1 VEKLKRVFTLLILS
15 TIFLSSCS
23 QTDRFDFHQEKRA
36 VAVVYEEVPADFVPQ
51 KLKVISAGD
60 SLTQG
65 VGDSTN
71 NGGYLPY
78 LRTLLED
85 EKGIMDVDFLNFGV
99 EGNRTTQL
107 LKRLESPEMR
117 EAIPN
122 ADLVILTI
130 GGNDIMK
137 VAQENFVN
145 LQLSDFEE
153 ARELYI
159 DNLSKI
165 MNTINRANP
174 YASIVLVGLYNPFS
188 HWFANV
194 EELNQIVNDWNAAGQ
209 RVIASYS
216 NAYFVSIEDLFLNPS
231 EDLLYTD
238 NFHPN
243 DRGYELIA
251 ERLNSTLEERTLP
264 DLIKNAYMVSKEEN

>member
-1 VEKLKRVFTLLILS
+1 VKKLKSVFTLLIIS

-23 QTDRFDFHQEKRA
+23 QPDRFDFHQEKRA
-36 VAVVYEEVPADFVPQ
+36 IAVVYEEIPADFVPQ
-51 KLKVISAGD
+51 KLTVISAGD

-71 NGGYLPY
+71 KGGYLPY

-85 EKGIMDVDFLNFGV
+85 EKGIMDVDFMNFGV

-107 LKRLESPEMR
+107 LNRLKSPEMR
-117 EAIPN
+117 EALPN

-137 VAQENFVN
+137 VAQENFAN
-145 LQLSDFEE
+145 LQLSNFED

-159 DNLSKI
+159 DNLYEI
-165 MNTINRANP
+165 MNTINKANP
-174 YASIVLVGLYNPFS
+174 YVSIVLVGLYNPFS
-188 HWFANV
+188 QWFADV
-194 EELNQIVNDWNAAGQ
+194 DELNQIVNDWNAAGQ

-216 NAYFVSIEDLFLNPS
+216 NAYFVPIEDLFLNPA
-231 EDLLYTD
+231 ENLLYSD

-251 ERLNSTLEERTLP
+251 ERLNTTLEERTLP